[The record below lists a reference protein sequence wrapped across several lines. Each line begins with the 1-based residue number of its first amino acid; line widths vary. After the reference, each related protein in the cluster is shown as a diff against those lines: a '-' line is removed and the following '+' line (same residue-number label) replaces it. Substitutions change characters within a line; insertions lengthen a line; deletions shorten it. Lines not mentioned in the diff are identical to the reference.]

1 MKKGFKYLLN
11 LLVVTA
17 LLVSTTGV
25 TIYTHY
31 CNSEGQVTSSLFVD
45 GATCTHHHPAMHQHD
60 CCQKK
65 TACHTADRPGCCSD
79 VKHLYKIDNTYDI
92 SDNQTA
98 SPEPAVLQLF
108 DVQVFVFTTESES
121 TFEKVGLPENPPP
134 IPGKELIVRFLHLKI
149 SPDPLA

>member
-1 MKKGFKYLLN
+1 
-11 LLVVTA
+11 VVTA

-45 GATCTHHHPAMHQHD
+45 QATCTHHHPAMHQHD
-60 CCQKK
+60 CCQ
-65 TACHTADRPGCCSD
+65 TEMTCERETTPDCCSD
-79 VKHLYKIDNTYDI
+79 ITHLYKIDNTYYTSDI
-92 SDNQTA
+92 RVA

-108 DVQVFVFTTESES
+108 GVLAFGLTTDSDVV
-121 TFEKVGLPENPPP
+121 FEKVLFPENPPP
-134 IPGKELIVRFLHLKI
+134 VPGKELIVRFLHLKI